1 MQEPA
6 LSRRQHEA
14 AEALRLCE
22 QNLALFDARTRR
34 VRITLLELLLI
45 ARKRY
50 NEACSRDDAA

>member
-6 LSRRQHEA
+6 QSRRQAEA

-22 QNLALFDARTRR
+22 QNLALWNERSQR
-34 VRITLLELLLI
+34 VRITLLEQLLA

-50 NEACSRDDAA
+50 NETCRDAAA

>member
-22 QNLALFDARTRR
+22 RRLTLCDEAWRR
-34 VRITLLELLLI
+34 VRIPLLEQLLI
-45 ARKRY
+45 ARKRL
-50 NEACSRDDAA
+50 NEASRDDAA